1 MSESTPQWYIVQTYV
16 GFEDAVKKSLE
27 LKISNLNLQEKIL
40 EIYIP
45 TKTIIKLN
53 KKGEKQEKQ
62 EKVYAGYIYI
72 RMLLDK
78 ETGYVIQNTNSVS
91 RIAGTGDVAVPL
103 EDGYVEKLKENLQE
117 SKEKTQNP
125 DVEQKF
131 NIGDLIEVTQ
141 EPFKGMTGKVVAT
154 YAKESKIDVVLT
166 MFDRD
171 TVVTLDLWE
180 VKKNI

>member
-62 EKVYAGYIYI
+62 EKVYAGY
-72 RMLLDK
+72 
-78 ETGYVIQNTNSVS
+78 
-91 RIAGTGDVAVPL
+91 IAGTGDVAVPL

-171 TVVTLDLWE
+171 TVVTLDIWE